1 MMSNQGHSDV
11 VEASGAR
18 TSESHEGDKCLS
30 LPAQG
35 LAGRSA
41 HSRTVWPLHLC
52 TLIRHPLCCHLHA
65 L

>member
-18 TSESHEGDKCLS
+18 TSQSHEGDKCRS

-35 LAGRSA
+35 LAGCSA
-41 HSRTVWPLHLC
+41 HSRKV
-52 TLIRHPLCCHLHA
+52 
-65 L
+65 